1 MYLILYR
8 DGYNKN
14 INNVKIN
21 CKIWRINH
29 FVSKIYKM
37 IKYIFLNIKIISI
50 WEILDL
56 IINWCSFQNF
66 KDTWN
71 YT

>member
-1 MYLILYR
+1 MLKLIAKFEELIISFQKYT
-8 DGYNKN
+8 KWLN
-14 INNVKIN
+14 I
-21 CKIWRINH
+21 
-29 FVSKIYKM
+29 F
-37 IKYIFLNIKIISI
+37 FLNIKIISI